1 MGAALGGMQAGLAP
15 ILPPADTLPVMRI
28 LWILAATCLLIE
40 CVLYLACATGGR
52 TRRTSSSCL
61 TASPTAAH
69 AITGTRFAPGGAQK
83 SRHGLG
89 VSPPRSSAQAPL
101 QNQADSLIKAAAPLA
116 GCRRINLPS
125 DLVGC
130 RQVIPSLAQDAART
144 EVELARG
151 DTLTTGVVSGRW
163 WLKPVFD

>member
-1 MGAALGGMQAGLAP
+1 MQAGLAP

-83 SRHGLG
+83 SRHGLSA
-89 VSPPRSSAQAPL
+89 SPPRSSAQAPL
-101 QNQADSLIKAAAPLA
+101 QSQADSLMKAAAPLA
-116 GCRRINLPS
+116 RRRRINLPTC
-125 DLVGC
+125 LVDCGC
-130 RQVIPSLAQDAART
+130 IHPSLPGMRCERKQGLVRPAAGSGARHGGAIVICRAMPCQ
-144 EVELARG
+144 EVS
-151 DTLTTGVVSGRW
+151 V
-163 WLKPVFD
+163 